1 MKGQGKKP
9 ENAKACGR
17 KTGESESGG
26 RLKN

>member
-1 MKGQGKKP
+1 MKGQGKRH
-9 ENAKACGR
+9 ENVKACGR